1 MMRTIAKTQDKAE
14 RLIQEQAVD
23 WLMQLQ
29 ASPKDMA
36 IVEACAF
43 WRAIDTRHELAFD
56 KASRVFSDTRFLLL
70 QDADFARTAARK
82 PGYPVRAAVSSMVLF
97 GALAGGFIAF
107 DGPMRMRADAMSA
120 SSEMP
125 IIKLQDGS
133 TVQLNAGSAIAFD
146 ITTNKRQVQLLRG
159 EAYFTVAPDPQR
171 PFTVSAAYGEVIA
184 LGTEFDVKLKDGGA
198 DVVVTEH
205 AVQVQTSA
213 TSSAFSPRETLRLE
227 QGQIVFYDNVAGIGQ
242 VAMVD
247 PELAASWRSGRL
259 IFEDQPLG
267 HVVED
272 IARHLPGEVVIAS
285 SALAERRI
293 TGTFDLSAPSTAL
306 DDFIKAFD
314 LKAVRVGSL
323 LTVLHN

>member
-1 MMRTIAKTQDKAE
+1 MMRTAVKKQDKTE

-29 ASPKDMA
+29 ASPKDTT
-36 IVEACAF
+36 IVEACAI
-43 WRAIDTRHELAFD
+43 WRASDVRHELAFT
-56 KASRVFSDTRFLLL
+56 KASRVLSETRFLLM
-70 QDADFARTAARK
+70 QDTDFARTAARK
-82 PGYPVRAAVSSMVLF
+82 SHFPVRVALSSMLLF
-97 GALAGGFIAF
+97 GAIAGGFIAF
-107 DGPMRMRADAMSA
+107 DGPMRLRADAMSA

-125 IIKLQDGS
+125 IIKFEDGS
-133 TVQLNAGSAIAFD
+133 TVQLNAGSAIAFNV
-146 ITTNKRQVQLLRG
+146 TEGERQVQLLRG
-159 EAYFTVAPDPQR
+159 EAYFIVASDSQK
-171 PFTVSAAYGEVIA
+171 PFTVRAANGEVTA

-205 AVQVQTSA
+205 AVQVQTRA
-213 TSSAFSPRETLRLE
+213 ISSTRSPLDTLRLE
-227 QGQIVFYDNVAGIGQ
+227 QGHSVFYDNKNGIGQ
-242 VAMVD
+242 VAVID
-247 PELAASWRSGRL
+247 PELTASWRSGRL

-272 IARHLPGEVVIAS
+272 IARHLPGRVVIAS
-285 SALAERRI
+285 SDLAERRI

-314 LKAVRVGSL
+314 LKAARVGSL

>member
-1 MMRTIAKTQDKAE
+1 MKRATVKKLDKAE

-29 ASPKDMA
+29 ASPKDTA
-36 IVEACAF
+36 IVEACAL
-43 WRAIDTRHELAFD
+43 WRASDARHELAFA

-70 QDADFARTAARK
+70 QDTDFARTAARK
-82 PGYPVRAAVSSMVLF
+82 PRYPVRAALSSMLLF
-97 GALAGGFIAF
+97 GALAGGFIAY
-107 DGPMRMRADAMSA
+107 DGPMRLRADAMSA
-120 SSEMP
+120 SNEMP
-125 IIKLQDGS
+125 IIKLEDGS

-146 ITTNKRQVQLLRG
+146 ITDSERQVQLLRG
-159 EAYFTVAPDPQR
+159 EAYFIVAPDPQR
-171 PFTVSAAYGEVIA
+171 PFTVRAANGEVTA

-213 TSSAFSPRETLRLE
+213 TSSALNPLDTLQLE
-227 QGQIVFYDNVAGIGQ
+227 QGHGVFYNNKNGIGQ
-242 VAMVD
+242 VAMID
-247 PELAASWRSGRL
+247 PELAASWRRGHL
-259 IFEDQPLG
+259 VFENQPLE

-272 IARHLPGEVVIAS
+272 IARHLPGRVMIAS
-285 SALAERRI
+285 SDLAERRI

-306 DDFIKAFD
+306 DDFITAFD
-314 LKAVRVGSL
+314 LKVVRVGSL

>member
-1 MMRTIAKTQDKAE
+1 MKRATVKKLDKAE

-29 ASPKDMA
+29 ASPKDTA
-36 IVEACAF
+36 IVEACAL
-43 WRAIDTRHELAFD
+43 WRASDARHELAFA

-70 QDADFARTAARK
+70 QDTDFARTAARK
-82 PGYPVRAAVSSMVLF
+82 PRYPVRAALSSMLLF
-97 GALAGGFIAF
+97 GALAGGFIAY
-107 DGPMRMRADAMSA
+107 DGPMRLRADAMSA
-120 SSEMP
+120 SNEMP
-125 IIKLQDGS
+125 IIKLEDGS

-146 ITTNKRQVQLLRG
+146 ITDSERQVQLLRG
-159 EAYFTVAPDPQR
+159 EAYFIVAPDPQR
-171 PFTVSAAYGEVIA
+171 PFTVRAANGEVTA

-213 TSSAFSPRETLRLE
+213 TSSALNPLDALQLE
-227 QGQIVFYDNVAGIGQ
+227 QGHSVFYDNKNGIGQ
-242 VAMVD
+242 VAMID
-247 PELAASWRSGRL
+247 PELAASWRRGHL
-259 IFEDQPLG
+259 VFENQPLE

-272 IARHLPGEVVIAS
+272 IARHLPGRVMIAS
-285 SALAERRI
+285 SDLAERRI

-306 DDFIKAFD
+306 DDFITAFD
-314 LKAVRVGSL
+314 LKVVRVGSL

>member
-1 MMRTIAKTQDKAE
+1 MKRATVKKQDKAE

-29 ASPKDMA
+29 ASPKDTA
-36 IVEACAF
+36 IVEACAL
-43 WRAIDTRHELAFD
+43 WRASDTRHELAFA

-70 QDADFARTAARK
+70 QDTDFARTAARK
-82 PGYPVRAAVSSMVLF
+82 PRYPVRAALSSMLLF

-107 DGPMRMRADAMSA
+107 DGPMRLRADAMSA
-120 SSEMP
+120 SNEMP
-125 IIKLQDGS
+125 VIKLEDGS

-146 ITTNKRQVQLLRG
+146 ITDSERLVQLLRG

-171 PFTVSAAYGEVIA
+171 PFTVRAANGEVTA

-213 TSSAFSPRETLRLE
+213 TSSALNPLDMLQLE
-227 QGQIVFYDNVAGIGQ
+227 QGHSVFYDNKNGIGQ
-242 VAMVD
+242 VAMID
-247 PELAASWRSGRL
+247 PELAASWRHGRL
-259 IFEDQPLG
+259 VFENQPLE

-272 IARHLPGEVVIAS
+272 IARHLPGRVMIAS
-285 SALAERRI
+285 SDLAERRI

-306 DDFIKAFD
+306 DDFITAFD
-314 LKAVRVGSL
+314 LKVVRVGSL

>member
-1 MMRTIAKTQDKAE
+1 MRATAKKNDKAE
-14 RLIQEQAVD
+14 RQIQEQAVD

-29 ASPKDMA
+29 ASPRDLEV
-36 IVEACAF
+36 VEACAL
-43 WRAIDTRHELAFD
+43 WRASDSRHELAFA

-70 QDADFARTAARK
+70 QDTDFAKTAARK
-82 PGYPVRAAVSSMVLF
+82 PRYPVRAAVSSMLLF
-97 GALAGGFIAF
+97 AALAGGFLAF
-107 DGPMRMRADAMSA
+107 DGPMRLRADAISA

-125 IIKLQDGS
+125 VIELSDGS

-146 ITTNKRQVQLLRG
+146 ITNDGRQVQLLRG
-159 EAYFTVAPDPQR
+159 EAYFIVAPDPQR
-171 PFTVSAAYGEVIA
+171 PFTVKAANGEVTA
-184 LGTEFDVKLKDGGA
+184 LGTQFDVKLKDGGA
-198 DVVVTEH
+198 DVIVTEH

-213 TSSAFSPRETLRLE
+213 SSSAFSPLDTLRLDE
-227 QGQIVFYDNVAGIGQ
+227 GHSVSYDSRNGIGP
-242 VAMVD
+242 VSMVD

-259 IFEDQPLG
+259 VFEDQPLE

-272 IARHLPGEVVIAS
+272 IARHLPGKVMIAS
-285 SALAERRI
+285 SDLAERRI

-306 DDFIKAFD
+306 DDFIKAFE

>member
-1 MMRTIAKTQDKAE
+1 MKRATVKKQDKAE

-29 ASPKDMA
+29 ASPKDTA
-36 IVEACAF
+36 IVEACAL
-43 WRAIDTRHELAFD
+43 WRASDARHELAFA

-70 QDADFARTAARK
+70 QDTDFARTAARK
-82 PGYPVRAAVSSMVLF
+82 PRYPVRAALSSMLLF
-97 GALAGGFIAF
+97 GALAGGFIAY
-107 DGPMRMRADAMSA
+107 DGPMRLRADAMSA
-120 SSEMP
+120 SNEMP
-125 IIKLQDGS
+125 IIKLEDGS

-146 ITTNKRQVQLLRG
+146 ITDSERQVQLLRG
-159 EAYFTVAPDPQR
+159 EAYFIVAPDPQR
-171 PFTVSAAYGEVIA
+171 PFTVRAANGEVTA

-213 TSSAFSPRETLRLE
+213 TSSALNPLDTLQLE
-227 QGQIVFYDNVAGIGQ
+227 QGHGVFYNNKNGIGQ
-242 VAMVD
+242 VAMID
-247 PELAASWRSGRL
+247 PELAASWRRGHL
-259 IFEDQPLG
+259 VFENQPLE

-272 IARHLPGEVVIAS
+272 IARHLPGRVMIAS
-285 SALAERRI
+285 SDLAERRI

-306 DDFIKAFD
+306 DDFITAFD
-314 LKAVRVGSL
+314 LKVVRVGSL

>member
-1 MMRTIAKTQDKAE
+1 MMRAAAKKQDKTQP
-14 RLIQEQAVD
+14 LIQEQAVD

-36 IVEACAF
+36 IVEACAL
-43 WRAIDTRHELAFD
+43 WRASDARHELAFA
-56 KASRVFSDTRFLLL
+56 KASRVFSDSRFLLL
-70 QDADFARTAARK
+70 QDTDFARTAARK
-82 PGYPVRAAVSSMVLF
+82 PRYPVRAALSFMLLF
-97 GALAGGFIAF
+97 GVLAGGFIAF
-107 DGPMRMRADAMSA
+107 DGPMRLRADAMSA

-125 IIKLQDGS
+125 VIKLEDGS

-146 ITTNKRQVQLLRG
+146 MTEGERQVQLLRG
-159 EAYFTVAPDPQR
+159 EAYFIVAPDPQR
-171 PFTVSAAYGEVIA
+171 PFTVRAANGEVTA

-213 TSSAFSPRETLRLE
+213 TSSTRSPLDTLRLE
-227 QGQIVFYDNVAGIGQ
+227 QGHSVVYDNENGIGQ
-242 VAMVD
+242 VAVID

-272 IARHLPGEVVIAS
+272 IARHLPGRVMIAS
-285 SALAERRI
+285 SDLAERRI

>member
-1 MMRTIAKTQDKAE
+1 MKRATVKKQDKAE

-29 ASPKDMA
+29 ASPKNTA
-36 IVEACAF
+36 IVEACAL
-43 WRAIDTRHELAFD
+43 WRASDARHELAFA

-70 QDADFARTAARK
+70 QDTDFARTAARK
-82 PGYPVRAAVSSMVLF
+82 PRYPVRAALSSMLLF
-97 GALAGGFIAF
+97 GALAGGFIAY
-107 DGPMRMRADAMSA
+107 DGPMRLRADAMSA
-120 SSEMP
+120 SNEMP
-125 IIKLQDGS
+125 TIKLEDGS

-146 ITTNKRQVQLLRG
+146 ITDSQRQVQLLRG
-159 EAYFTVAPDPQR
+159 EAYFIVAPDPQR
-171 PFTVSAAYGEVIA
+171 PFTVRAANGEVTA

-213 TSSAFSPRETLRLE
+213 TSSALNPLDALQLE
-227 QGQIVFYDNVAGIGQ
+227 QGHSVFYDKKNGIGQ
-242 VAMVD
+242 VAMID
-247 PELAASWRSGRL
+247 PELAASWRRGHL
-259 IFEDQPLG
+259 VFENQPLE

-272 IARHLPGEVVIAS
+272 IARHLPGRVMIAS
-285 SALAERRI
+285 SDLAERRI

-306 DDFIKAFD
+306 DDFITAFD